1 MSLWLLL
8 NGLLLLAAYLFGSF
22 PTGYIVAR
30 KLKGIDIRQEGSG
43 STGATNVLRTVG
55 KGPALVVF
63 LVDILKGI
71 AAIALMRFAY
81 ALPGV
86 QELIG
91 GTVTAYSWLT
101 WMVILAGLG
110 ALLGHTKSIWINF
123 KGGKAVA
130 TSLGVLFALN
140 WAIALAGFGV
150 FGIALA
156 CTRIVSLSSMLAA
169 IALPGI
175 MFAMHQPLSY
185 QIFMLA
191 ASMYVIWLHRSNI
204 NRLLSGTEPRIGQK
218 LPQPSESVPS

>member
-30 KLKGIDIRQEGSG
+30 QLKGIDIRQEGSG

-71 AAIALMRFAY
+71 VAIALMRFAY

-86 QELIG
+86 QELATNIG
-91 GTVTAYSWLT
+91 LDSSWLS

-110 ALLGHTKSIWINF
+110 ALLGHTKSVWINF

-150 FGIALA
+150 SGIALA
-156 CTRIVSLSSMLAA
+156 FTRIVSLSSMLAA
-169 IALPGI
+169 LALPGI

-191 ASMYVIWLHRSNI
+191 ASLYVIWLHRSNI